1 LEYPQTSHGSHVT
14 GKLSKKK
21 EEARK
26 AGFWLF
32 DIKISFFLQ
41 LQKCKRKDYKSE
53 EAREGICP
61 GEAWN
66 WKKDIST
73 QGSL

>member
-1 LEYPQTSHGSHVT
+1 LEYPQTSHGSDVT

-53 EAREGICP
+53 EAREGICA

-66 WKKDIST
+66 WKKDNST

>member
-1 LEYPQTSHGSHVT
+1 LENPQTLHASYDT
-14 GKLSKKK
+14 RELSKKK

-41 LQKCKRKDYKSE
+41 LQKCKRKDYKRE

-73 QGSL
+73 